1 MSDDKFADDRFYG
14 VRYHESAGE
23 DLYRVAG
30 RILSDLKVDQHE
42 GRMPS
47 TVILVVTVT
56 KRLITAQAHVQD
68 ATEFEQWRR
77 EAIRAR
83 ATTVADRYNWRGV
96 HNRSDTRFD
105 FACSVR
111 VVRGRL
117 DATHLGS
124 IIG

>member
-1 MSDDKFADDRFYG
+1 MDEQFTDDRFYG

-42 GRMPS
+42 GRLPS

-56 KRLITAQAHVQD
+56 KQLITVQAHIQD
-68 ATEFEQWRR
+68 LAEFEQWKR
-77 EAIRAR
+77 ESIRAR
-83 ATTVADRYNWRGV
+83 ALTVSDRYNWRGAN
-96 HNRSDTRFD
+96 NRKDTRFD
-105 FACSVR
+105 FACSIR

-117 DATHLGS
+117 DAEHLGS

>member
-1 MSDDKFADDRFYG
+1 MDDMFADDRFYG

-30 RILSDLKVDQHE
+30 RILSDLKVDQAE

-56 KRLITAQAHVQD
+56 NRLITVQAHIQD
-68 ATEFEQWRR
+68 PAEFEQWKR
-77 EAIRAR
+77 ENIRAR
-83 ATTVADRYNWRGV
+83 AATVSDRYNWRGV
-96 HNRSDTRFD
+96 HNRKDTRFD

-117 DATHLGS
+117 DAEHLGS